1 MEKLKKIEGVY
12 SLSRKELKSIEGG
25 IMIGVAICLFALGMA
40 IGAGIG
46 NRTQRR

>member
-1 MEKLKKIEGVY
+1 MKKNEGLY
-12 SLSRKELKSIEGG
+12 SLSEDELKSIEGG

-46 NRTQRR
+46 NRIQRR